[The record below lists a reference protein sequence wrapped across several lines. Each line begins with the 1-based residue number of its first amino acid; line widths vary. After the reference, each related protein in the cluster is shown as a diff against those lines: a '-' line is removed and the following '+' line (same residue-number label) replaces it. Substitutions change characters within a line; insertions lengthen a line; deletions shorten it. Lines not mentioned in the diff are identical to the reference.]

1 MRVEEST
8 LFILGYYSIKY
19 TVALCLQMFQKYV
32 DDDIE
37 LGYNESEKEERNQK
51 LWKSLT
57 KLRPCW
63 CLALLYY

>member
-51 LWKSLT
+51 L
-57 KLRPCW
+57 
-63 CLALLYY
+63 